1 MRRSCRHDHVVPYLC
16 IYVLAVF
23 DMEPNSAR
31 RYQKGLVMLSFQRWS
46 QFVFQRLMPASLPS
60 RASEAADPVSLQEW

>member
-1 MRRSCRHDHVVPYLC
+1 
-16 IYVLAVF
+16 
-23 DMEPNSAR
+23 MESNCAR

-46 QFVFQRLMPASLPS
+46 PFVFQRLMPASLPS